1 MFEHIYRF
9 LCENLLYFA
18 LHFDGRS
25 VFPKPLSAAEE
36 RECFEKME
44 QGDKGARDKLISHNL
59 RLVAHIIKKYYNT
72 SSEQDDLISIGT
84 VGLIKGVSTF
94 DYKKGTRFATYASRC
109 VENEILM
116 HFRSGRKS
124 ANDIHF
130 SEPIDSDR
138 DEGGL
143 TLMDMI
149 ADDENIIDTVELRLS
164 SQRLY
169 ECIESALS
177 GREREIIILRYGL
190 AGKPPLT
197 QREVAKKLD
206 ISRSYVSRIEKKALG
221 LLKEAFDEK

>member
-9 LCENLLYFA
+9 LCENLIYFA

-109 VENEILM
+109 VENAILSTRTQM
-116 HFRSGRKS
+116 
-124 ANDIHF
+124 
-130 SEPIDSDR
+130 SE
-138 DEGGL
+138 
-143 TLMDMI
+143 MMI
-149 ADDENIIDTVELRLS
+149 AESLS
-164 SQRLY
+164 AKY
-169 ECIESALS
+169 
-177 GREREIIILRYGL
+177 
-190 AGKPPLT
+190 LT
-197 QREVAKKLD
+197 
-206 ISRSYVSRIEKKALG
+206 
-221 LLKEAFDEK
+221 AFTS